1 MYSEKQWP
9 LSVPGHH
16 DPQFEQH
23 MEHIFRM
30 IYALIP
36 HRDEV
41 DYQNFYMMIPILPR
55 QDAWRRLW
63 PSELPASIEL
73 QSDLNQLILIIML
86 TLRAIDERIKAGKA
100 TQRFKAISSLWH
112 SYLWRT
118 TDPELMLVRECIF
131 SAFVF
136 KYDWI
141 C

>member
-1 MYSEKQWP
+1 MYSEKLWP
-9 LSVPGHH
+9 LCAPSHH
-16 DPQFEQH
+16 DPQFEERI
-23 MEHIFRM
+23 EHILRM

-41 DYQNFYMMIPILPR
+41 DYYDFYMFVPILPR
-55 QDAWRRLW
+55 HDEWRRLW
-63 PSELPASIEL
+63 PSVLPESIEL

-86 TLRAIDERIKAGKA
+86 TLRAIDERIKVGKA

-118 TDPELMLVRECIF
+118 RDPELLLVRECLF
-131 SAFVF
+131 NAYVF